1 MRLEELQEHHDTL
14 AAGAASRF
22 LNPLLQLA
30 LNGLL
35 VTTSEILLKKGA
47 LATVQIAASAW
58 LMLLG
63 VMALGSWWTWA
74 GVATYILSFVNWLY
88 VLKSVPLSVAFPLAS
103 VVHILIPL
111 GAWVFLGERVTPIR
125 WCGILL
131 ITGGIWL
138 IAKSLP
144 QAEEAI

>member
-1 MRLEELQEHHDTL
+1 MRLEELQEQHDAL
-14 AAGAASRF
+14 AAAAASRF
-22 LNPLLQLA
+22 LNPFLQLA

-35 VTTSEILLKKGA
+35 VTASEILLKKGA
-47 LATVQIAASAW
+47 MATAQIAAPEW
-58 LMLLG
+58 LLPLG
-63 VMALGSWWTWA
+63 VTALSSWWTWA

-88 VLKSVPLSVAFPLAS
+88 ILKSVPLSIAFSLAS

-111 GAWVFLGERVTPIR
+111 GAWVYLGERVTPIR

-131 ITGGIWL
+131 IMGGIWL
-138 IAKSLP
+138 IAKSLV